1 MAHENVL
8 ELATCSDIRPWKQNC
23 SCRYE
28 VPEDMQSSSEPTLI
42 FLRRGANPH
51 HVGWP
56 YKYCSLDGIKQ
67 ASNIVKNLLSS
78 GRKRAHATQMNTKQ
92 MICNQSNLI
101 INEQEI
107 AANYEKYIRA
117 RDPFRWRSIHQN
129 LNSLGN
135 SFCSDSNLAG
145 ASLCRYNYCTWQVWH
160 ETHICCQGMR
170 KICSDDQKMKCDKM
184 IF

>member
-1 MAHENVL
+1 M
-8 ELATCSDIRPWKQNC
+8 WKIQIMHNETG
-23 SCRYE
+23 Y
-28 VPEDMQSSSEPTLI
+28 
-42 FLRRGANPH
+42 
-51 HVGWP
+51 
-56 YKYCSLDGIKQ
+56 
-67 ASNIVKNLLSS
+67 IVK
-78 GRKRAHATQMNTKQ
+78 
-92 MICNQSNLI
+92 
-101 INEQEI
+101 QEI

-170 KICSDDQKMKCDKM
+170 KICSDGQKMKCDKM
-184 IF
+184 KFYSRWKCALQWCHDERDGVSNHRRLDCLLKRLFSRRSKKASKLHVTGLC